1 MTDAAIAWFRRDLR
15 LNDNPALAAACEA
28 AAVVPVFCFERGLC
42 SGRHS
47 SANRNAYLLA
57 SLRELDE
64 GLRAAGS
71 RLHVRSGDPAVQI
84 PRIARECGAETVHVN
99 DDHTAHSRLRDRR
112 VRVHLANE
120 GVRLVG
126 HGGISCAE
134 ISAIETGSG
143 GPYRVFTPYFGAW
156 SKAGRRAPAKR
167 PRKISSPPIK
177 SGNLPSEESL
187 GVDSRAKR
195 IATGFGAGERA
206 ARERLAEAL
215 AAADDYHRVRDLAGE
230 DATTRLSPHL
240 HFGTISPLELEMKLV
255 DRGTKGALELRRQLC
270 WRDFWL
276 NVIRNFPDNR
286 TLEYDERMRG
296 MTWRSSDEELQAW
309 KQGRTGVPWIDAG
322 MRQLLEEGW
331 MHNRVRMAVASYL
344 TKNLLID
351 WREGEAHFM
360 EHLLDGDESQNNG
373 NWQWAASVGADPQ
386 PYFRVF
392 SPIKQQQKF
401 DPDGVYVRRWVP
413 ELRDLPAEHLAAP
426 WEAPQEVQVEAG
438 CVIGKGYPEPLVDLN
453 ESRNEAVE
461 RFKQQRDG

>member
-1 MTDAAIAWFRRDLR
+1 
-15 LNDNPALAAACEA
+15 
-28 AAVVPVFCFERGLC
+28 
-42 SGRHS
+42 
-47 SANRNAYLLA
+47 
-57 SLRELDE
+57 
-64 GLRAAGS
+64 
-71 RLHVRSGDPAVQI
+71 
-84 PRIARECGAETVHVN
+84 
-99 DDHTAHSRLRDRR
+99 
-112 VRVHLANE
+112 
-120 GVRLVG
+120 
-126 HGGISCAE
+126 
-134 ISAIETGSG
+134 
-143 GPYRVFTPYFGAW
+143 
-156 SKAGRRAPAKR
+156 
-167 PRKISSPPIK
+167 
-177 SGNLPSEESL
+177 
-187 GVDSRAKR
+187 
-195 IATGFGAGERA
+195 
-206 ARERLAEAL
+206 
-215 AAADDYHRVRDLAGE
+215 
-230 DATTRLSPHL
+230 
-240 HFGTISPLELEMKLV
+240 
-255 DRGTKGALELRRQLC
+255 
-270 WRDFWL
+270 
-276 NVIRNFPDNR
+276 
-286 TLEYDERMRG
+286 MRG
-296 MTWRSSDEELQAW
+296 MTWRSSDDELQAW